1 MIGPVEISDAI
12 GKTQALERVQQSDK
26 IAENASQK
34 QAHAAVED
42 SHKKALKEAPPTGKD
57 EDVQNSLRDEKKKNR
72 KGKKRKRRKKTVDK
86 DEKRMTNLGHTI
98 DILG

>member
-12 GKTQALERVQQSDK
+12 GKTQALEKVQQSDK
-26 IAENASQK
+26 IAEDATQK
-34 QAHAAVED
+34 QAHSAVENL
-42 SHKKALKEAPPTGKD
+42 HKKALKEAPPTGKD
-57 EDVQNSLRDEKKKNR
+57 EDVQNSLREEKKKKQKR
-72 KGKKRKRRKKTVDK
+72 KKRRRRNRPADK